1 MDCNCRCQVV
11 TQLVIRVIIR
21 STWAK
26 SQEQDGEVAM
36 VVSATFQRDR
46 STEITVE
53 DRRFLRQCRLSGY
66 ELKDMV
72 DVCCPYRSLMIASL
86 M

>member
-1 MDCNCRCQVV
+1 MDCKCRCQVV

-26 SQEQDGEVAM
+26 SQEQDGAVVI
-36 VVSATFQRDR
+36 VVSATFQGDR
-46 STEITVE
+46 YTEITVE
-53 DRRFLRQCRLSGY
+53 DCRFVRQCRLSGY

-72 DVCCPYRSLMIASL
+72 DVCCPYRSLMIAR
-86 M
+86 